1 MKRHSTVIAATLGAL
16 LVILLTLEIQ
26 LLVPSFANPSPGPD
40 LPTTPDPNEPLIR
53 IISPEPGKLYN
64 AKNVSYSITIEKPT
78 SWIVNHTGYLN
89 SVGYV
94 LDGETNVTIPDT
106 NDPDSISISVEEPG
120 KLVFTQKP
128 GFVDLNAGDQITIEG
143 NLSGLAEGNHTIQV
157 WVSSTSVYHPA
168 DTPQNFY
175 GWWKA
180 VAEVPLA
187 TSSGVV
193 HFSVTNKAIDSENTP
208 AIFASASITSL
219 SMAVIGIG
227 LFVHTKKRQRK
238 ADPI

>member
-1 MKRHSTVIAATLGAL
+1 MNKSFAILLILVL
-16 LVILLTLEIQ
+16 LVILLTVEIQ

-143 NLSGLAEGNHTIQV
+143 NLSGLAEGNHTIHI
-157 WVSSTSVYHPA
+157 WVSSTIVYHPA

-193 HFSVTNKAIDSENTP
+193 HFSVTNKAIYPENNP
-208 AIFASASITSL
+208 AIFAAASITSL

-227 LFVHTKKRQRK
+227 LFVYVNKRKRK
-238 ADPI
+238 VES

>member
-1 MKRHSTVIAATLGAL
+1 MNKSFAILLILVL
-16 LVILLTLEIQ
+16 LVILLTAEIQ

-40 LPTTPDPNEPLIR
+40 LPTTPDASEPLIR

-64 AKNVSYSITIEKPT
+64 EKNVPYSITIEKPT
-78 SWIVNHTGYLN
+78 SWIENHTGYLN

-106 NDPDSISISVEEPG
+106 NDPDSVSISVEEPG

-143 NLSGLAEGNHTIQV
+143 NLPGLAEGNHTIQV
-157 WVSSTSVYHPA
+157 WISSTSVYHPA

-193 HFSVTNKAIDSENTP
+193 HFSVTNKAMDPENTP
-208 AIFASASITSL
+208 AIFAAASITSL

-227 LFVHTKKRQRK
+227 LLVYVKKHKRK
-238 ADPI
+238 AES

>member
-1 MKRHSTVIAATLGAL
+1 M
-16 LVILLTLEIQ
+16 
-26 LLVPSFANPSPGPD
+26 VPSFANPSPGPD
-40 LPTTPDPNEPLIR
+40 LPTTPDASEPLIR

-64 AKNVSYSITIEKPT
+64 ERNVPYSITIEKPT
-78 SWIVNHTGYLN
+78 SWIENHTGYLN

-94 LDGETNVTIPDT
+94 LDGETNVTISGT

-143 NLSGLAEGNHTIQV
+143 NLPGLAEGNHTIQV
-157 WVSSTSVYHPA
+157 WISSTSVYHPA

-193 HFSVTNKAIDSENTP
+193 HFSVANKAIDPENIP
-208 AIFASASITSL
+208 AIFAAASITSL

-227 LFVHTKKRQRK
+227 LLVYVKKHKRK
-238 ADPI
+238 AES